1 MSAAMKAMII
11 PFPQLHRLGAG
22 VIAGGHHGIGFLLVN
37 HLATS
42 KHSGGESR
50 NSV

>member
-22 VIAGGHHGIGFLLVN
+22 VIAGG
-37 HLATS
+37 TME
-42 KHSGGESR
+42 SGSFW
-50 NSV
+50 